1 MKYRLYSSR
10 SGWVSRNSSLE
21 SHLGIPNG
29 AGTVRY
35 AGIAQ
40 VSNSESSDYEK
51 FIMPVCT
58 TGKWKCDDQF
68 SPSDLVNYDPE
79 WYPPDPE

>member
-1 MKYRLYSSR
+1 M
-10 SGWVSRNSSLE
+10 
-21 SHLGIPNG
+21 
-29 AGTVRY
+29 RY

-68 SPSDLVNYDPE
+68 SPSALVNYDPE